1 MGDNDTMSINEWNVL
16 VVEDERDSMEL
27 VQEVL
32 GHYGIQS
39 TGAESA
45 ETALDILQSMVPTLI
60 IIDLNLPR
68 LDGWGL
74 LKRIQQNHVLLKV
87 PCVAITAYH
96 TAELA
101 EKALTAGFNAYF
113 PKPLDAT
120 SFVRELEGIVA
131 N

>member
-1 MGDNDTMSINEWNVL
+1 MSITDWNVL
-16 VVEDERDSMEL
+16 VVEDEQDSMEL

-32 GHYGIQS
+32 SHYGIQS
-39 TGAESA
+39 VGTESA
-45 ETALDILQSMVPTLI
+45 EGALDMLQGTSPTLI
-60 IIDLNLPR
+60 IIDLNLPK

-74 LKRIQQNHVLLKV
+74 LKRIRQNRDLVSV

-131 N
+131 G